1 VSVLLAEV
9 PEAPVDEDRD
19 PCTWK
24 HEVGPNAAL
33 TAHAPIDEEPS
44 PSAVQL
50 TTQGEFGRGVPSTEA
65 GHVPPTSVVCFP
77 GLHAPM
83 LA

>member
-1 VSVLLAEV
+1 VGVLLADV

-44 PSAVQL
+44 PSAVQFTAQREL
-50 TTQGEFGRGVPSTEA
+50 GRSVPATEA